1 MRYFFY
7 TKKSER
13 GGILAGKYDGSLVY
27 DTKIDSDGFKN
38 GLNGLKTLAKSSAI
52 AIGAVGTAAAG
63 AFAAISTG
71 AVKGYADFEQLTGGV
86 ETLFKSSADTVKKY
100 AQEAYKTSGLSANEY
115 METVT
120 SFSASLIQSVGGDT
134 RKAADMADMALRD
147 MSDNANKMGSD
158 MNMIMNTYQS
168 LSRGNFAMLDNLK
181 LGYGGTRA
189 EMQRLIK
196 DAAKLD
202 KTIKAN
208 DMSFGNIVK
217 SIHAV
222 QTEMGITGTTAKEAA
237 TTISGSINMT
247 KSAWKNL
254 LTGIADSNADISK
267 LTDELVDSVVTVF
280 DNLEPVIEQTLENLP
295 NVITKLGTDIIQKIP
310 EIFEG
315 VLPSVVDGGLALVE
329 ALLDVLSTNAETIGL
344 EAGKI
349 VSMIVEKV
357 IELAPE
363 MWKAGKEIVSGLIT
377 GITAEMP
384 VLSTAVASIG
394 SVIAASKIIPMIGS
408 LIDGFQ
414 KLSIT
419 MAANPATLMIG
430 GFVGLAAAV
439 VTATIAY
446 NNYVVQHSE
455 VVIATKAMAEASRE
469 AVTET
474 ENLSNSLSSLNEK
487 ATTTIENANAEAYAE
502 RLLADELYNLAGQE
516 DLTAA
521 QKERMKVIVDQL
533 NQSIDGLNLKLDDET
548 GKLSLTRE
556 EVQKLITQKLELAKA
571 NAMQDLYTE
580 KLKAQYAA
588 EVEAEK
594 NARNLAEARKQL
606 NEIVERSKN
615 EEGLMAPTR
624 EDAKAIGQ
632 LEEAIKNYETALS
645 GSKEA
650 LQTATDDMR
659 ILAGVAGV
667 ELPDSFGEI
676 SATFGKTAEDL
687 EQRASDMSTRFQEE
701 MRTVSSEAETQ
712 KEIATQ
718 YYSEA
723 ASMLETYSQKYAA
736 GVEGY
741 TAEGLQVMKNHVEDM
756 RTACVELGVSIADG
770 TAEGITT
777 STEVVATAGG
787 EMVKG
792 GISGAKA
799 VQDGKGGAGDLGGD
813 FTKGYAA
820 GIKAQ
825 GQQAYDA
832 GYYVA
837 QQAKKGTQD
846 GQDSNSPSKE
856 AAKLGRDF
864 DLGYV
869 KGIKDNA
876 DIAGDAASNLAADA
890 LKAVQETQDS
900 HSAAKET
907 IKLGEDFADG
917 FTVGIKNGTEK
928 AVDAADNMV
937 LDALDSLN
945 NLSSERAMEKLR
957 AEGKLVGKGDID
969 KYIAT
974 HPEALYDETLFGLPG
989 IKSSR
994 GLNMM
999 DIKNGYWADI
1009 TAEQLSITQEMY
1021 DTVVAWLK
1029 EFPEAIGKEVNF
1041 RYTNNRQTGER
1052 EVLDALVGNNG
1063 FIVQI
1068 MNDALASSRLI
1079 EVPSPVYMQG
1089 AFPELRKLY
1098 EYMARSE
1105 MFFSGDYVTHL
1116 EDVLPDNAANIQVTY
1131 FTEGSR
1137 RNTAALFNPIQWLDG
1152 TVFDAAWK
1160 ENSRSTDKGELQRQQ
1175 DDAQAAELRSL
1186 KHHLAM
1192 EEITQKEYYDAL
1204 KAFRDKY
1211 YSVDTAEYE
1220 RYTEELFQMDKD
1232 FLRESRDLELRNLNH
1247 SLNMGKISEKEYYSA
1262 LEKFRDKY
1270 FVRDSAE
1277 WQQYTEEIHQFR
1289 LRENE
1294 EFEGNILKELQ
1305 YMRSMGKLTE
1315 EEYYAALTKYRDQYI
1330 EKGSDQW
1337 RQYTT
1342 EIYNYHQQAMDKI
1355 LTDYQQQYTG
1365 INNRLNEAINKS
1377 VTKITIKSGKYG
1389 VEEYYKLADNSKY
1402 IKQLDEYTK
1411 LLTDIREKR
1420 GELPTEV
1427 QNTLKSL
1434 DVENGIIF
1442 AKEILNASDKEWDT
1456 YIKSFGEVSEKS
1468 ARIASDLTQDDLET
1482 AMKLLG
1488 EKYKKIPDQFFAI
1501 GDSSAENFASAF
1513 LLTIDPLALMIK
1525 KKISD
1530 SMLASVVY
1538 GPGIGADGR
1547 GFNSGSTF
1555 NNSYNFY
1562 SSADTTTQ
1570 QLDAAADKAVMD
1582 RLRWGG
1588 GN

>member
-1 MRYFFY
+1 M
-7 TKKSER
+7 
-13 GGILAGKYDGSLVY
+13 AGKYDGSLVY

-71 AVKGYADFEQLTGGV
+71 AVKSYADFEQLTGGV

-134 RKAADMADMALRD
+134 KKAADMADMALRD

-267 LTDELVDSVVTVF
+267 LTNELADSVVTVF

-521 QKERMKVIVDQL
+521 QKERMRVIVDQL
-533 NQSIDGLNLKLDDET
+533 NQSIDGLNLELDDET

-606 NEIVERSKN
+606 DEIVKRSTN
-615 EEGLMAPTR
+615 EYTGLMAPTR

-650 LQTATDDMR
+650 LQTATDDMQ

-676 SATFGKTAEDL
+676 SATFGKTAEDI
-687 EQRASDMSTRFQEE
+687 EQRASDMSARFKEE
-701 MRTVSSEAETQ
+701 MQTVAGEAETQ
-712 KEIATQ
+712 KDIAAD
-718 YYSEA
+718 YYEEA
-723 ASMLETYSQKYAA
+723 VVLLEDYAEKYAA
-736 GVEGY
+736 GVDGY
-741 TAEGLQVMKNHVEDM
+741 TADGLKKVAQHAIDMKAECEKIGINVNDGIIAGLNSRVEAV
-756 RTACVELGVSIADG
+756 REKIKSIADMIPDSLKKLL
-770 TAEGITT
+770 GIN
-777 STEVVATAGG
+777 SP
-787 EMVKG
+787 
-792 GISGAKA
+792 
-799 VQDGKGGAGDLGGD
+799 
-813 FTKGYAA
+813 
-820 GIKAQ
+820 
-825 GQQAYDA
+825 
-832 GYYVA
+832 
-837 QQAKKGTQD
+837 AKKTIPIGEAVVE
-846 GQDSNSPSKE
+846 GMVVGVNKKANLLKNASK
-856 AAKLGRDF
+856 
-864 DLGYV
+864 DLTT
-869 KGIKDNA
+869 
-876 DIAGDAASNLAADA
+876 DA

-1029 EFPEAIGKEVNF
+1029 EFPEAIGKEVSF

-1131 FTEGSR
+1131 FTEGSK

-1211 YSVDTAEYE
+1211 YSVGTAEYE

-1232 FLRESRDLELRNLNH
+1232 FLRESQDLELRNLNH
-1247 SLNMGKISEKEYYSA
+1247 SLNMGNISEKEYYSA

-1270 FVRDSAE
+1270 FVKDSAE

-1294 EFEGNILKELQ
+1294 EFEGNILKGLQ
-1305 YMRSMGKLTE
+1305 HMRSMGKLTE
-1315 EEYYAALTKYRDQYI
+1315 EEYYAALTKYRDKYI
-1330 EKGSDQW
+1330 ERGTDQW
-1337 RQYTT
+1337 QQYTE
-1342 EIYNYHQQAMDKI
+1342 EIYNHYKQVFENVKADMDEI
-1355 LTDYQQQYTG
+1355 LTGYQQQYTG
-1365 INNRLNEAINKS
+1365 INNRLNEAMNKS

-1420 GELPTEV
+1420 GDLPSEV

-1442 AKEILNASDKEWDT
+1442 AKEILNATDKEWDT
-1456 YIKSFGEVSEKS
+1456 YIKSFGEVAEKS

-1488 EKYKKIPDQFFAI
+1488 EKYKEIPEQFFSI
-1501 GDSSAENFASAF
+1501 GNSSAENFASAF
-1513 LLTIDPLALMIK
+1513 LLSIDPLALMIK

-1570 QLDAAADKAVMD
+1570 QLNAAADKAVMD
-1582 RLRWGG
+1582 RLRGGG